1 MGFLDQFSKAAGQV
15 VDRARFE
22 AEKFQ
27 KTSRVQ
33 GELSDVKHEL
43 DQVLIELGQ
52 RTHDLYHAGQMQS
65 ASIGDLVQRIDQ
77 LRGEVIRKEDELRQA
92 QAEAYVEPER
102 PEPGPAAPP
111 AAETEE
117 PNTAPP
123 NFKGQYNPS
132 ASAPPAASV
141 PPASTPAPEQSDT
154 RTCPAC
160 SFQMPAKAV
169 YCPNCGFRVGSSPAP
184 PPDITP

>member
-15 VDRARFE
+15 VDRAKFE

-27 KTSRVQ
+27 KTSRIQ
-33 GELSDVKHEL
+33 GELSDIKHQL
-43 DQVLIELGQ
+43 DQTLIELGQ
-52 RTHDLYHAGQMQS
+52 RTHDLYHAGQIPVGS
-65 ASIGDLVQRIDQ
+65 VAELVQQVDR
-77 LRGEVIRKEDELRQA
+77 LRGEVIGKEDELRQA
-92 QAEAYVEPER
+92 QAEGYVEPER
-102 PEPGPAAPP
+102 PAPSETPPPP
-111 AAETEE
+111 AGTEE
-117 PNTAPP
+117 QSAAPP
-123 NFKGQYNPS
+123 NFKGQYS
-132 ASAPPAASV
+132 PPANAPV
-141 PPASTPAPEQSDT
+141 APTPQPEQPDT